1 MKIKNLIT
9 VICLDCSSLFNN
21 LLLLLKK
28 HLITFYKSI
37 TIFKFLLFKNRYM
50 IFPLITLALVTFIFN
65 NNLDYFNDFTIGN
78 LNNIN
83 LFNIKSIIFLFIT
96 IYLAYIKLNFLIRTI
111 ALIKGFSFFY
121 REIKT
126 NLIKDIKFMCLYFY
140 IFNLFF
146 VSISILFIINLIN
159 NIFTINSDLGMLIN
173 YSTNITSLLI
183 LCFYFYE
190 IINHKFN
197 INTSP
202 EGEINPLKILFLIGI
217 VFTPLIVF
225 NLYADE
231 INNLLGNN
239 IFKFSSFAFT
249 DSTKDFNYNE

>member
-78 LNNIN
+78 LNNI
-83 LFNIKSIIFLFIT
+83 
-96 IYLAYIKLNFLIRTI
+96 
-111 ALIKGFSFFY
+111 
-121 REIKT
+121 
-126 NLIKDIKFMCLYFY
+126 
-140 IFNLFF
+140 NLFF